1 MIRRKREVVKGRRDR
16 DRVGLD
22 NEQHDAPRGDERH
35 EE

>member
-1 MIRRKREVVKGRRDR
+1 MIRRKREVVKGRRGR
-16 DRVGLD
+16 DRVWLD